1 MSYIMKHVWM
11 GAMFLLTS
19 LLSTAQLQI
28 TEPDK
33 SPLDIS
39 YFPHGYPVLKFQ
51 NKNTAPTPKAR
62 IIYSRPQRNGR
73 VIFGDV
79 VKYGEVWRMGANES
93 TEVEFY
99 QDVTIAGKKVAKGR
113 YTLYCIPQQKNWTF
127 ILNKG
132 LDTWGAFSYKQELDV
147 LRTEVPVSNIDIT
160 VEYFTVVF
168 DNMGTITV
176 LWDTVKVGLPVKY
189 TVK

>member
-1 MSYIMKHVWM
+1 MKHVLM
-11 GAMFLLTS
+11 GSLFLLIS
-19 LLSTAQLQI
+19 FCALAQLQI

-39 YFPHGYPVLKFQ
+39 YFPNGYPVMKFQ
-51 NKNTAPTPKAR
+51 NKNAPASPKAR

-79 VKYGEVWRMGANES
+79 VKYGEVWRLGANES
-93 TEVEFY
+93 TEVEFF
-99 QDVTIAGKKVAKGR
+99 QEVTIAGKKVPKGR
-113 YTLYCIPQQKNWTF
+113 YTLYCLPQEKKWTF

-147 LRTEVPVSNIDIT
+147 LRTDVQVSSIDT
-160 VEYFTVVF
+160 AVEYFTIVF
-168 DNMGTITV
+168 DNLGTITV
-176 LWDTVKVGLPVKY
+176 LWDNVKAGLPVKFSG
-189 TVK
+189 K